1 MAKDRVHF
9 SVSRKIPHQI
19 MLVCVNA
26 SGEALCPYI
35 VTINS
40 VILEIFQGCSQDGID
55 VKIRVSSSSYV
66 NADIFSDYMRDVS
79 IPHVENC

>member
-9 SVSRKIPHQI
+9 SVSRKILHQT
-19 MLVCVNA
+19 MFVCVNA
-26 SGEALCPYI
+26 SGATLCPLI
-35 VTINS
+35 VTTNS
-40 VILEIFQGCSQDGID
+40 VILEIFQGGGQDEID